1 MGVVICTFHPSA
13 ILDCHNALTRSDGK
27 NISVPEMHGLRPVQ
41 RAFSNCASAQHRRA
55 LLQSRDAF
63 VAPWR
68 ICHKA
73 A

>member
-1 MGVVICTFHPSA
+1 
-13 ILDCHNALTRSDGK
+13 
-27 NISVPEMHGLRPVQ
+27 MHGSNPVQ
-41 RAFSNCASAQHRRA
+41 RAFSNRDGTQHRRA

-63 VAPWR
+63 VAPRR